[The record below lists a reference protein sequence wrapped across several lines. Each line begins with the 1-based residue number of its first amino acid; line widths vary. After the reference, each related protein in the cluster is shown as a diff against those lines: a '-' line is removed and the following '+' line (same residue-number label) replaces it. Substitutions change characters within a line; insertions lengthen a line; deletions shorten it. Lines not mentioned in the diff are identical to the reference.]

1 MSPEPLDSLNPASPA
16 GSQPRAEEIDKGTG
30 PRSSEGAARKAKA
43 LRVRQ
48 QGLADEGLAAQGVA
62 EAVAATSRTLTPE
75 QILAG
80 FGPRIQPV
88 RPSAVYRLSVVIVTI
103 VMVLLPLI
111 YIGLIG
117 LIIAA
122 LYYHAVYDIAIF
134 QHMGKG
140 SGASKGAILIYLG
153 PLVAG
158 AMVVAFMLKPL
169 FARPVRREQVYVLEP
184 DAEALLH
191 AFVARICDSVGAPRP
206 SRIEADS
213 EVNASARRDGF
224 LMGIFGTKLVLR
236 IGLPLVVGLNLRQF
250 TGVLAHEFG
259 HFSQGAGMRLAVV
272 IMSINSWFARV
283 VYERDSWD
291 EGLAQWSTSGGTE
304 VMILVGLIRLSV
316 WLTRRILWV
325 LMWVGHLVSV
335 SLRRQMEYD
344 ADRYE
349 ARMVGGA
356 VFGETMERV
365 RLMGLASNGAHSDLQ
380 LSWRERRM
388 PDNFPKLV
396 LANIP
401 QIPKELVAA
410 SQQCIDSGTTGW
422 LDLYPCDRDRMAHAA
437 IEEPGQGIFHLEG
450 PATDVFRDFDALA
463 RVVSY
468 DLYKSWLGPEITD
481 EQLYSVA
488 ELVESQA
495 GTQEGLAACHRFFLR
510 ALVPLIDRLSVPR
523 DYPTAPADP
532 AASEQSLVRARNE
545 LEAVRAAHLEAI
557 ADRNEVFKRL
567 SKAQSA
573 IVALEAGMPIKAAEY
588 GLETATV
595 AAAERARSH
604 AEAELRRIDSES
616 EPFGAAAALRLVQT
630 LAILEVDAVAD
641 EVPDGH
647 DRRAEARVVYPC
659 VAYLGSHLGDLLSS
673 LFMHRAVLITL
684 AEMYQTAHDP
694 KPQPTINGLL
704 RAAENVR
711 DALEGSRSNVPNSIN
726 YPFEHAQE
734 DITLAQFA
742 FSHALPDKDDIGGLI
757 QTSEEV
763 INRLHG
769 LYLRSLGRLALTAEM
784 VEQALGLPPIEVAET
799 DEDKSRTNAQAGP
812 TNSTA

>member
-1 MSPEPLDSLNPASPA
+1 MPTEPLESLNPASPA
-16 GSQPRAEEIDKGTG
+16 GSQRPTEEIDKGTG
-30 PRSSEGAARKAKA
+30 PQSSGGVAKKAKA
-43 LRVRQ
+43 VRVRQ
-48 QGLADEGLAAQGVA
+48 RALADLGPGARGVA
-62 EAVAATSRTLTPE
+62 DAVAATGRTLMPD
-75 QILAG
+75 QIMAV
-80 FGPRIQPV
+80 FGARIQPV

-117 LIIAA
+117 LIVAA

-134 QHMGKG
+134 NHVGKG

-153 PLVAG
+153 PLIAG

-169 FARPVRREQVYVLEP
+169 FARPVRREQVHVLEP
-184 DAEALLH
+184 EAEALLH
-191 AFVARICDSVGAPRP
+191 AFVARICESVGAQRP
-206 SRIEADS
+206 KWIEVDS
-213 EVNASARRDGF
+213 EVNASARREGF
-224 LMGIFGTKLVLR
+224 LMGIFGNTLVLR
-236 IGLPLVVGLNLRQF
+236 IGLPLVAGLNLRQF
-250 TGVLAHEFG
+250 AGVLAHEFG
-259 HFSQGAGMRLAVV
+259 HFSQGAGMRLAVL

-291 EGLAQWSTSGGTE
+291 ENLAQWSTSGGTE
-304 VMILVGLIRLSV
+304 VMIIIGLIRLSV

-365 RLMGLASNGAHSDLQ
+365 RLMGLASNGAHTDLQ

-410 SQQCIDSGTTGW
+410 SQQGIDSGTTSW
-422 LDLYPCDRDRMAHAA
+422 LDFYPCDKDRMAHAA

-450 PATDVFRDFDALA
+450 PATDVFNDFDALA

-468 DLYKSWLGPEITD
+468 DLYKSWLGSEITD
-481 EQLYSVA
+481 AQLYSVA

-510 ALVPLIDRLSVPR
+510 ALVPLIDRLSIPR

-532 AASEQSLVRARNE
+532 AAAEQSLVRARIG
-545 LEAVRAAHLEAI
+545 LEAARAAHLEAS
-557 ADRNEVFKRL
+557 AGRDEVFKRL

-588 GLETATV
+588 GLEAGSV

-604 AEAELRRIDSES
+604 AEAELRRIDSDS
-616 EPFGAAAALRLVQT
+616 QPFGAAAAQRLVQT

-641 EVPDGH
+641 QVLDGA
-647 DRRAEARVVYPC
+647 DRRAEARAVYPC
-659 VAYLGSHLGDLLSS
+659 VAYLGGHLGDLVSS
-673 LFMHRAVLITL
+673 LFMHRAVLIAM
-684 AEMYQTAHDP
+684 AEMYQSAHDP
-694 KPQPTINGLL
+694 KPQPTINGVL

-711 DALEGSRSNVPNSIN
+711 NALEGARSEVPNSID

-742 FSHALPDKDDIGGLI
+742 FSHALPDKDNIGGLL

-763 INRLHG
+763 INHLHS

-784 VEQALGLPPIEVAET
+784 VEQALGLPPLEVAET
-799 DEDKSRTNAQAGP
+799 DEEKSRTNAPASSINP
-812 TNSTA
+812 SA